1 MKCEVLG
8 DTAFPLVKV
17 QLQPG
22 ESIKAEAGAMVAM
35 STNLKLTGKA
45 DGGVG
50 KAIARMLSNES
61 FFMQQI
67 EAEDGPGWALLAS
80 STPGE
85 TTAVKVTA
93 GNDLRV
99 QKGGFLACTSGV
111 EIGTKMQGL
120 GKGLFSGEGFF
131 IVNVSGEG
139 TVFLSTY
146 GSIYP
151 LELKSG
157 ESVHVDN
164 GHLVAWDASMKYEIV
179 KGATGWISSATSGEG
194 LGCRFQGPGRIY
206 IQTRNPV
213 SLGAWLF
220 PFLPFQRAAS

>member
-22 ESIKAEAGAMVAM
+22 EVIKAEAGAMVAM

-50 KAIARMLSNES
+50 KAIARMFSGES
-61 FFMQQI
+61 FFMQHI
-67 EAEDGPGWALLAS
+67 EAQDGPGWALLAS
-80 STPGE
+80 PLPGE
-85 TTAVKVTA
+85 TTAVDVSA
-93 GNDLRV
+93 GQDLRV
-99 QKGGFLACTSGV
+99 QKGSFLACTPDV
-111 EIGTKMQGL
+111 EVSTKAQGI

-131 IVNVSGEG
+131 IVNISGQG

-151 LELKSG
+151 LELKAG
-157 ESVHVDN
+157 ETVHIDN

-179 KGATGWISSATSGEG
+179 KGASGWISSATSGEG
-194 LGCRFQGPGRIY
+194 LGCRFLGPGRIY
-206 IQTRNPV
+206 IQTRNPAA
-213 SLGAWLF
+213 LGAWIF
-220 PFLPFQRAAS
+220 PFLPIQRAVG

>member
-17 QLQPG
+17 QLQQG
-22 ESIKAEAGAMVAM
+22 EAVKAEAGAMVAM

-50 KAIARMLSNES
+50 KAIARMFSGES
-61 FFMQQI
+61 FFMQHI
-67 EAEDGPGWALLAS
+67 EAENGPGWALLAS

-85 TTAVKVTA
+85 TTAVEIRR
-93 GNDLRV
+93 GQDLRV

-111 EIGTKMQGL
+111 DVSTKAQGI

-131 IVNVSGEG
+131 IVNISGEG

-151 LELKSG
+151 LELKEG
-157 ESVHVDN
+157 EMAHVDN
-164 GHLVAWDASMKYEIV
+164 GHLVAWDSSMKYEIV
-179 KGATGWISSATSGEG
+179 KGAGGWISSATSGEG

-206 IQTRNPV
+206 IQTRNPHT
-213 SLGAWLF
+213 LGAWLA
-220 PFLPFQRAAS
+220 PFLPVQRAAG